1 MLPAGREGEGTSVGR
16 GMSSVQKVD
25 IEANLWGPLR
35 SGEWRGGG
43 VQGCAGVDSETNTCF
58 LGPRGQGEGLGLT
71 LRLEAPG
78 GLEAGEK

>member
-35 SGEWRGGG
+35 SGEWRGG
-43 VQGCAGVDSETNTCF
+43 VSRAALEWIVRPTPAF
-58 LGPRGQGEGLGLT
+58 WGPEGRGRDWGL
-71 LRLEAPG
+71 P
-78 GLEAGEK
+78 